1 MTTMQRTPYSKQIQ
15 TFANQISILKQR
27 GLLIAN
33 ENDAES
39 WLRKVSY
46 YRMSGYW
53 YPLLADRQ
61 NHIFKA
67 GSTFEQARMLYDFDS
82 RLRQLVLSY
91 IERIE
96 VAVRTQMAYVMS
108 MAHDGYWFENVTLFS
123 QQAQHAKALANIQD
137 EYKRSDEQFVR
148 AFRRKYSDPLPPSWI
163 TLEITSFGTMSI
175 LYQNLKPGLPKRDVA
190 ASFGVS
196 DTVFASWL
204 HTLVYIRNIC
214 AHHARLWNRTLG
226 VRPLMPRRPHRVFIA
241 QPATDTQRV
250 YFVLAIIRYWLNIIE
265 PNNTL
270 TQDLTT
276 LLASYPGVYPGALG
290 FPSQW
295 QQEPLWR

>member
-1 MTTMQRTPYSKQIQ
+1 MSRVPYIKQIQ

-33 ENDAES
+33 EHDAEK
-39 WLRKVSY
+39 WLHKVSY

-61 NHIFKA
+61 NHIFKP
-67 GSTFEQARMLYDFDS
+67 GSTFEQAKMLYEFDS
-82 RLRQLVLSY
+82 QLRRIVLSA

-96 VAVRTQMAYVMS
+96 IAVRTQMAYVMS
-108 MAHDGYWFENVTLFS
+108 HAHGGYWFSDANLFTS
-123 QQAQHAKALANIQD
+123 QSQYAKMLASIQD
-137 EYKRSDEQFVR
+137 EFQRSDEQFIR
-148 AFRRKYSDPLPPSWI
+148 SFKRKYSDPLPPSWI

-175 LYQNLKPGLPKRDVA
+175 LYQNLKPGHSKRDVA
-190 ASFGVS
+190 AAFGVS

-204 HTLVYIRNIC
+204 HTMVYVRNIC

-226 VRPLMPRRPHRVFIA
+226 VRPLMPRRPRNTFIP
-241 QPATDTQRV
+241 QPAVGTQRT

-265 PNNTL
+265 PANTL
-270 TQDLTT
+270 PQDLAQ
-276 LLASYPGVYPGALG
+276 LFSAYPSVCSGALG
-290 FPSQW
+290 FPQTW
-295 QQEPLWR
+295 QQEALWR

>member
-1 MTTMQRTPYSKQIQ
+1 MMMSRIPYTKQIQ

-33 ENDAES
+33 EHDAEK
-39 WLRKVSY
+39 WLHKVSY

-61 NHIFKA
+61 DHIFKP
-67 GSTFEQARMLYDFDS
+67 GSTFEQAKMLYEFDS
-82 RLRQLVLSY
+82 QLRCIVLSA

-96 VAVRTQMAYVMS
+96 IAVRTQMAYVMS
-108 MAHDGYWFENVTLFS
+108 HAHGGYWFSDASLFTS
-123 QQAQHAKALANIQD
+123 QSQHAKTLASIQD
-137 EYKRSDEQFVR
+137 EFQRSDEQFVR
-148 AFRRKYSDPLPPSWI
+148 SFKRKYGNPLPPSWI

-175 LYQNLKPGLPKRDVA
+175 LYQNLKPGHSKRDVA
-190 ASFGVS
+190 AAFGVS

-204 HTLVYIRNIC
+204 HTMVYVRNIC

-226 VRPLMPRRPHRVFIA
+226 IRPLMPRRPRNTFIV
-241 QPATDTQRV
+241 QPTVGTQRT

-265 PNNTL
+265 PANTL
-270 TQDLTT
+270 PHDLAQ
-276 LLASYPGVYPGALG
+276 LFSAYPGVYPGALG
-290 FPSQW
+290 FPQDW
-295 QQEPLWR
+295 QQEALWR